1 MLTLTEIK
9 FSMLKRPIGDPMDKD
24 SLVFLEGLCN
34 AYGPSGFERNVT
46 LLIKDRLEGYAKNMI
61 TDRMG
66 TMVFSAGGPSDGPT
80 ILVPGHVDE
89 VGMLISSISPEGYL
103 TFLPSRGLVRPGTP
117 WAEGKYN
124 DQKRVGQGR
133 NSFEATSYHGP

>member
-1 MLTLTEIK
+1 
-9 FSMLKRPIGDPMDKD
+9 MDKD

-46 LLIKDRLEGYAKNMI
+46 LLIKDRLEGYAENMI

-89 VGMLISSISPEGYL
+89 VGMLISSISPDGYL
-103 TFLPSRGLVRPGTP
+103 TFYPLGGWFDQVLLGQRVNIMTKKGSVRGVIASKPPHIMDPQGNVRKSLPRMPCS
-117 WAEGKYN
+117 
-124 DQKRVGQGR
+124 
-133 NSFEATSYHGP
+133 